1 MKKESGFTILEL
13 VIVLLIIGILS
24 VLVTSALG
32 PVRQSNRDNKRA
44 ADIAEI
50 QTALQMYYR
59 DQNAYPLA
67 APPAGEPLL
76 GGSTTYL
83 LDWPSNPAP
92 RTDGNCPDLD
102 YTYTPI
108 DTGASY
114 SVAFCLGSTT
124 GNIGPNTSYAVPGQI
139 VTCLPNCV
147 LSCGGGL
154 DGCGGTC
161 SNIISCAAGYT
172 CTSYHCIKD

>member
-1 MKKESGFTILEL
+1 MKKNSGFTILEL

-32 PVRQSNRDNKRA
+32 PLRQSNRDNKRA

-59 DQNAYPLA
+59 DQNAYPPTAPLA
-67 APPAGEPLL
+67 GDPLL
-76 GGSTTYL
+76 EGSTTYL
-83 LDWPSNPAP
+83 LDWPSSPTP
-92 RTDGNCPDLD
+92 RTDGNCPNLD
-102 YTYTPI
+102 YTYQQT
-108 DTGASY
+108 DSGASY

-147 LSCGGGL
+147 LSCDAGS

-161 SNIISCAAGYT
+161 SNIISCASGYT
-172 CTSYHCIKD
+172 CVSDHCIKE